1 MLAMRTTEGS
11 ESRSTDATSRRTRLR
26 SSGLRRASA
35 GPLAALGLA
44 AMSASPARAAT
55 APDLAD
61 FDLRPGSLNAE
72 LQSRVADLDAQLPK
86 LGVQNILAQASRHGT
101 AMSGN
106 GAICNPSAVDSKEPN
121 IPVVYSFC
129 WDPADAGA
137 SGGNIEWTPQGITTV
152 TDAQD
157 DQSWGT
163 VQPLIVTWY
172 NNDSESIK
180 GVRVTFIDP
189 WTGNYQHVLLVYPFV
204 NASGNTSYMS
214 VRTVQDSTPKSSSLH
229 AGGVAWYGNYL
240 YVADTARGFR
250 VFDLRYIFDLQSAPN
265 GDTSDK
271 TKIGRQDGIFY
282 GHGYRYV
289 MPEVAAWTSAL
300 GELPS
305 PIPPCTASGKPH
317 FSFVGLDRTGT
328 DHLNTG
334 EYCDGTTGDLTG
346 RVASWPLDGSTGA
359 PSLSADGHWHAT
371 EAYRLPVSNV
381 QGAVSH
387 GATWYLSRSHGDAVP
402 DQNDNSDLYRTT
414 PGSSP
419 TGVLGPPQRVPGA
432 IGAED
437 LSYWSGFPSFGD
449 AIFTLTEHAEVH
461 PERMIY
467 ASPVSAFH

>member
-1 MLAMRTTEGS
+1 MGTFGRTVLIPQLAAAAMFGGCLGEAPDATEGS
-11 ESRSTDATSRRTRLR
+11 EHALTSPAIDT
-26 SSGLRRASA
+26 AE
-35 GPLAALGLA
+35 ALGLA
-44 AMSASPARAAT
+44 AT
-55 APDLAD
+55 APNLAD

-72 LQSRVADLDAQLPK
+72 LQSRVADLDAHLPK

-101 AMSGN
+101 AMSGS
-106 GAICNPSAVDSKEPN
+106 GAICNPSAVDSMEPN
-121 IPVVYSFC
+121 IPVIYSFC

-137 SGGNIEWTPQGITTV
+137 NGGNIEWTPQGITTV
-152 TDAQD
+152 ADAQD
-157 DQSWGT
+157 DQFWGT
-163 VQPLIVTWY
+163 AQPLIVTWY
-172 NNDSESIK
+172 NNDSEYVK

-214 VRTVQDSTPKSSSLH
+214 VRTVQDSTGKSLH

-250 VFDLRYIFDLQSAPN
+250 VFDMRYIFDLESASN
-265 GDTSDK
+265 GNTTDK
-271 TKIGRQDGIFY
+271 TQIGRQNGIFY

-300 GELPS
+300 GELPY
-305 PIPPCTASGKPH
+305 PIPQCTASGKPH
-317 FSFVGLDRTGT
+317 FSFVGLDRTGI

-346 RVASWPLDGSTGA
+346 RVASWPLDGSNGT
-359 PSLSADGHWHAT
+359 PLLSADGHWHAT

-387 GATWYLSRSHGDAVP
+387 GGTWYLSRSHGDDVP
-402 DQNDNSDLYRTT
+402 DQNDNSDLYRTI

-437 LSYWSGFPSFGD
+437 LSYWSGFSGFGD
-449 AIFTLTEHAEVH
+449 VTFTLTEHAEVQ
-461 PERMIY
+461 PERMVY
-467 ASPVSAFH
+467 ASPVSAFN

>member
-1 MLAMRTTEGS
+1 MPAMTTTEGS
-11 ESRSTDATSRRTRLR
+11 GSRPTDGSVLRTRSRSW
-26 SSGLRRASA
+26 GVRAGSVA
-35 GPLAALGLA
+35 LVALGLA
-44 AMSASPARAAT
+44 AIPAARARAAT

-61 FDLRPGSLNAE
+61 FDLRAGSLNAE

-101 AMSGN
+101 AMTGQ

-121 IPVVYSFC
+121 IPVIYSFC

-137 SGGNIEWTPQGITTV
+137 SGGNLEWTPQGITTAA
-152 TDAQD
+152 DAQD

-172 NNDSESIK
+172 NNDSESVK

-189 WTGNYQHVLLVYPFV
+189 FTGDYQHVLLVYPFV
-204 NASGNTSYMS
+204 NASGDTSYMS
-214 VRTVQDSTPKSSSLH
+214 VRTAQDSSGKSLH

-250 VFDLRYIFDLQSAPN
+250 VFDLRYIFDLQSAPD
-265 GDTSDK
+265 GDTTDK
-271 TKIGRQDGIFY
+271 TQIGRQNGVFY

-334 EYCDGTTGDLTG
+334 EYCNGTTGDLTG
-346 RVASWPLDGSTGA
+346 RVASWPLDGASGT
-359 PSLSADGHWHAT
+359 PSLSADGHWRAT

-387 GATWYLSRSHGDAVP
+387 GATWYLSRSHGDDVP

-419 TGVLGPPQRVPGA
+419 TGVLGPPERVPGA

-437 LSYWSGFPSFGD
+437 LSYWSGFPGSGD
-449 AIFTLTEHAEVH
+449 AIFTLTEHAEVR